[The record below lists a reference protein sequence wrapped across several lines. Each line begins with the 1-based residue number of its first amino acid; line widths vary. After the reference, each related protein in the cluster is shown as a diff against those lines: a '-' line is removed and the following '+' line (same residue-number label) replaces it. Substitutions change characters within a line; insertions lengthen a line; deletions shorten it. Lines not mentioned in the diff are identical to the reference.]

1 MTEERPEWLIVE
13 PRAAPLI
20 VSIPHAGVELREY
33 EPRFASPWLAQ
44 KDADWRLDELY
55 DFAGGLGATVV
66 RTKASRSIIDVNRDP
81 SGASLYPGQAT
92 TGLCPT
98 TTFDGEALYRE
109 GEAPDEAEI
118 VRRKRAYFEP
128 YHAALRVEIARLKT
142 RHGRVVLFD
151 AHSIRSRIPRL
162 FEGELPLF
170 NLGTNS
176 GASCSPGLR
185 EAVSAVLASSG
196 ETSVID
202 RRFKG
207 GWITRAYGKPQRRR
221 RGDPA
226 RTRLPRLYDRTGG
239 ADARQ
244 LAAPGRFRS
253 RRPHAAHAPRRTRN
267 DSRRI
272 AHVMEASHCH
282 SRRARSDRS
291 GTQRDVRG
299 RPSSL
304 GSRSDLRSAGK
315 DKTADERPVR

>member
-66 RTKASRSIIDVNRDP
+66 RTNASRSIIDVNRDP

-128 YHAALRVEIARLKT
+128 YHAALRVEIARLKSAS
-142 RHGRVVLFD
+142 RPRRSLRRAFD
-151 AHSIRSRIPRL
+151 
-162 FEGELPLF
+162 PL
-170 NLGTNS
+170 T
-176 GASCSPGLR
+176 
-185 EAVSAVLASSG
+185 
-196 ETSVID
+196 
-202 RRFKG
+202 
-207 GWITRAYGKPQRRR
+207 
-221 RGDPA
+221 DPA
-226 RTRLPRLYDRTGG
+226 P
-239 ADARQ
+239 
-244 LAAPGRFRS
+244 
-253 RRPHAAHAPRRTRN
+253 
-267 DSRRI
+267 
-272 AHVMEASHCH
+272 
-282 SRRARSDRS
+282 
-291 GTQRDVRG
+291 VRG
-299 RPSSL
+299 RAAGL
-304 GSRSDLRSAGK
+304 QSRHEFGRELQPRPARSG
-315 DKTADERPVR
+315 